1 MGWIKRITYN
11 DGGRRAAGF
20 KTCQVGDCVN
30 RSLAILTGKDYM
42 SIRKILVD
50 LSKKERGQDRSCPE
64 NGVYPKTYEKFL
76 KSLGVGKI
84 TKINSWDQLPPVGRC
99 LVVLEGHVVAY
110 VDGVFHDTYDPI
122 EKSAD
127 LQGYYHFG

>member
-30 RSLAILTGKDYM
+30 RALAIVTGVDYM
-42 SIRKILVD
+42 LIRRLLIEACMR
-50 LSKKERGQDRSCPE
+50 ERGADRSHPE
-64 NGVYPKTYEKFL
+64 TGVYPRTYGRLL
-76 KSLGVGKI
+76 KSLGAGNY